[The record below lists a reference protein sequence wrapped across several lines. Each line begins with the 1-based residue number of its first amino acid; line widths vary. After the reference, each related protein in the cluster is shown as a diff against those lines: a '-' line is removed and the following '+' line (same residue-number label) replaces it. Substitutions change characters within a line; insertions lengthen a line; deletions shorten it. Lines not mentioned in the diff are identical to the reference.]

1 LAAANDIGGFSIA
14 FSLRVKLTP
23 EEFASLK
30 EVGVRPP
37 QRTIPDAHR
46 ERLIAAG
53 YVREV
58 VRSSVGV
65 GALALTDEEECG

>member
-1 LAAANDIGGFSIA
+1 MAKVKPKSRA
-14 FSLRVKLTP
+14 FSQRVKLTP

-30 EVGVRPP
+30 EVGMRPP

-53 YVREV
+53 YIREV
-58 VRSSVGV
+58 VRNSVGV
-65 GALALTDEEECG
+65 SALALTDEE